1 MATDDREKYRAHEFW
16 RFRAQAS
23 QTPAHP
29 TEADRR
35 ARIESQKTSA
45 FVAAIRPQLRAA
57 RQTLSRSD
65 MAALQRGVVRLHRRG
80 QTVEQVSE
88 FVDAFTA
95 NPAAFRDRFP
105 EPPPIDP
112 HNHQLKPNPPSGP
125 EFRPLTPVAPPPK
138 ARLKGNCSPRISETS
153 RRAKDARAKPVS
165 RLHPTR
171 WTQSRLL
178 VGEGAVD
185 AVTSLSQLLTSQA
198 PRHRAIAIQS
208 PQPRLAQR
216 QGRRAP

>member
-35 ARIESQKTSA
+35 ARIESQKTGA

-112 HNHQLKPNPPSGP
+112 HNHQLKPKPDLK
-125 EFRPLTPVAPPPK
+125 EIA
-138 ARLKGNCSPRISETS
+138 AREY
-153 RRAKDARAKPVS
+153 
-165 RLHPTR
+165 
-171 WTQSRLL
+171 
-178 VGEGAVD
+178 
-185 AVTSLSQLLTSQA
+185 
-198 PRHRAIAIQS
+198 
-208 PQPRLAQR
+208 QR
-216 QGRRAP
+216 QVEERRMRERNRSHGFTQRAGRSRGF